1 MSCCDVGKLIMLSQ
15 SNQMLQPELNYMKK
29 SDWTIL
35 LIDKFIYRRILYRY
49 DFVFL
54 IYQHEMS
61 NSPCQYIKSYLGL
74 QTIMQISVYI
84 FLSKIIK
91 ILNITYFFVDSR
103 SLIYR
108 LHSYVREQPI
118 KAIFHNLTF
127 LLIMNHNQECLNIIS
142 TKYFEYDIVYLRT
155 IMYNWKKTPQVC

>member
-1 MSCCDVGKLIMLSQ
+1 MNLFSQ
-15 SNQMLQPELNYMKK
+15 LNQVLQLELNYMKNQFVVFNT
-29 SDWTIL
+29 SII
-35 LIDKFIYRRILYRY
+35 LIDKFIYLRILYRSDY
-49 DFVFL
+49 VFL
-54 IYQHEMS
+54 IYQHEVS
-61 NSPCQYIKSYLGL
+61 NFSCQQIKSYLGF

-84 FLSKIIK
+84 LLSKIIK

-127 LLIMNHNQECLNIIS
+127 LLIMNHNQECVEH
-142 TKYFEYDIVYLRT
+142 YFNKLS
-155 IMYNWKKTPQVC
+155 

>member
-1 MSCCDVGKLIMLSQ
+1 
-15 SNQMLQPELNYMKK
+15 MLQPELNYMKK
-29 SDWTIL
+29 SDWSIL
-35 LIDKFIYRRILYRY
+35 LIDKFIYRRILYRS

-54 IYQHEMS
+54 IYLHEMS
-61 NSPCQYIKSYLGL
+61 NSSCQQIKSYLGF

-108 LHSYVREQPI
+108 LHSYVREQSI

-127 LLIMNHNQECLNIIS
+127 LLIIIRNGLNIIP
-142 TKYFEYDIVYLRT
+142 TKYFEYDLLYLRT
-155 IMYNWKKTPQVC
+155 IMYNWKKNTSLLNIEYHAVVLISALV